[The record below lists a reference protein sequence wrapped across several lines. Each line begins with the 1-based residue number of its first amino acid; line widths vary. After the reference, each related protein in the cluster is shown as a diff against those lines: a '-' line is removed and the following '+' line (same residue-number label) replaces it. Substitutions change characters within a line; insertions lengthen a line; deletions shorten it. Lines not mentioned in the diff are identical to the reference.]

1 MGQLLTEKV
10 GGFSPRVSMADRGIK
25 GKQIPSLPQFLLG
38 NGEERDTL
46 AIEGGSRSQSEVPP
60 SIANV

>member
-1 MGQLLTEKV
+1 
-10 GGFSPRVSMADRGIK
+10 MADRGIK
-25 GKQIPSLPQFLLG
+25 EKQIPSIPQFLLG